1 MKFLI
6 KSIECVQNLPPKV
19 FGLFTRKKLRV
30 LCIYRPNCQPKP
42 QVYLSKFFPRTLSR
56 VYRLL
61 YTFEKTWPWGKC
73 YMGMAAEHT
82 LRQRFTWERF
92 PGPRLRKDWRERRFH
107 PSNTSV
113 KLWSGF
119 CTLLFIYEKI
129 PRHFQTSF
137 RDSTPY
143 QSNIFVVIDFF
154 LPFLQISRGPISPE
168 LKSSTRFT

>member
-1 MKFLI
+1 MFKTYHPKCLACLQERSLDF
-6 KSIECVQNLPPKV
+6 CVFIDQIANPSLRYICQNS
-19 FGLFTRKKLRV
+19 FQGLSAEYIGC
-30 LCIYRPNCQPKP
+30 CILLK
-42 QVYLSKFFPRTLSR
+42 
-56 VYRLL
+56 RLGL
-61 YTFEKTWPWGKC
+61 EVNVTDH
-73 YMGMAAEHT
+73 MGMAAENN

-92 PGPRLRKDWRERRFH
+92 PGPRWRKDWRERRFH

-137 RDSTPY
+137 HDSTPY
-143 QSNIFVVIDFF
+143 QSNIFVVIEFF